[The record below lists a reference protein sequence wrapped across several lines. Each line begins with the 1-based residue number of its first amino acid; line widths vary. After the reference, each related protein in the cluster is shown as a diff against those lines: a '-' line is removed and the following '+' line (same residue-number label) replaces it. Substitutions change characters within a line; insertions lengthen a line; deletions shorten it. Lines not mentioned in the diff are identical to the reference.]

1 MAFSKIFYSSKTTKE
16 IGLGIATLNQF
27 FKRKL
32 EQNYEKRE
40 KMLMEEMFKV
50 KANYAR
56 KILIFGVRL
65 LNLLKNCTN
74 IY

>member
-32 EQNYEKRE
+32 EQNYEC
-40 KMLMEEMFKV
+40 FNSVV
-50 KANYAR
+50 KA
-56 KILIFGVRL
+56 
-65 LNLLKNCTN
+65 
-74 IY
+74 